1 MKSIKSILERAA
13 EKVFT
18 AKSLEEAKTLFINEV
33 SSSKI
38 NEGDKVRMVN
48 TVLELESLT
57 RVQSYLANAL
67 LKYEGHSL
75 SKLDNF

>member
-13 EKVFT
+13 ETVFT